1 MTLKEKVADNIVS
14 FAIALR
20 TAQKMRLSMPEG
32 PAKSTAREYEHITR
46 KKLNE
51 AVDLYL
57 TLPGPDVA
65 PVFVTPE
72 KER

>member
-1 MTLKEKVADNIVS
+1 
-14 FAIALR
+14 
-20 TAQKMRLSMPEG
+20 MRIGMPEG
-32 PAKSTAREYEHITR
+32 PAKSTACELEHINR

-57 TLPGPDVA
+57 TLPGGDSSSSINA
-65 PVFVTPE
+65 QA